1 MPRRVTQDGQVIMK
15 SLTKHAPL
23 EEGMQTT
30 AVYSCRENPVN
41 VWKSL
46 KLSVQW
52 HLVTKLSVEG
62 GPTNVD
68 MIL

>member
-1 MPRRVTQDGQVIMK
+1 MANSDSNMSTAYLGTFAR
-15 SLTKHAPL
+15 TK
-23 EEGMQTT
+23 EEAKQKT
-30 AVYSCRENPVN
+30 VELK
-41 VWKSL
+41 KSL